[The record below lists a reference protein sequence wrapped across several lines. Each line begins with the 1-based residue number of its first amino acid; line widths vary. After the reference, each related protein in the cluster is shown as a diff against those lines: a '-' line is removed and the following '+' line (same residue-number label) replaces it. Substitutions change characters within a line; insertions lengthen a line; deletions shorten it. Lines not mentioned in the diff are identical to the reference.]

1 MYINLTIS
9 NIVFPALCRE
19 LAVHDRKL
27 FLSPQNCFHQSVSNE
42 CNSCLHGFIY
52 RTRTDVQDEKIEQIP
67 VFARFFVLHLCV
79 AAFHRN
85 LDPELFCA
93 CRGEGSRALGNPG
106 ARFVSDWFQQK
117 TIKVFLIGLFK
128 FARERLNVRCVWRVS
143 GFFP

>member
-1 MYINLTIS
+1 MTVREKPVPCRYERVFILIKKTTFIFSSVFVISFIGLVKNNTNLSTETQYQLRD
-9 NIVFPALCRE
+9 FPLY
-19 LAVHDRKL
+19 
-27 FLSPQNCFHQSVSNE
+27 S
-42 CNSCLHGFIY
+42 
-52 RTRTDVQDEKIEQIP
+52 
-67 VFARFFVLHLCV
+67 
-79 AAFHRN
+79 N

-128 FARERLNVRCVWRVS
+128 FARERLNVRRVWRVS